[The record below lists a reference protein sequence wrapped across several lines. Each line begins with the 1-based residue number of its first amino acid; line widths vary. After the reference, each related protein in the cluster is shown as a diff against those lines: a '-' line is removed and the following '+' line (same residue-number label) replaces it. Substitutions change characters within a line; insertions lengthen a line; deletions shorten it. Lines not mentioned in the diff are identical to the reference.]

1 MIKKS
6 KNLFYVR
13 NLQINFY
20 FKNSEI
26 IKSLFFLEYY
36 LFNLNIKVEEILVF
50 KLKLKWLYDEI
61 DKNNFNNEI
70 TPNLLPFKDK
80 VLKEK
85 VLKIVETFSDL
96 IYPIQI
102 KNIEE
107 IFEKLNKEFN
117 FIISQESLEFL
128 TSFRFQIIQYLYNN
142 KLYELDYLKKSV
154 SDIDGDTSDYFEK
167 IFIKIFFKNCILKNK
182 KISKT
187 KYLINLISNFSSK

>member
-13 NLQINFY
+13 NLQTNFY
-20 FKNSEI
+20 FKNSKI

-36 LFNLNIKVEEILVF
+36 LFNLNVKVEEILVF

-61 DKNNFNNEI
+61 DKNNFSNEI
-70 TPNLLPFKDK
+70 TSNLFP
-80 VLKEK
+80 LKEKTLKKK

-117 FIISQESLEFL
+117 FIISKESLEFH
-128 TSFRFQIIQYLYNN
+128 TSFKFQIIQYLYNN
-142 KLYELDYLKKSV
+142 KLYELDYLKKS
-154 SDIDGDTSDYFEK
+154 IANGDGNTPDYFER
-167 IFIKIFFKNCILKNK
+167 IFIKVFFKNCILKNK

-187 KYLINLISNFSSK
+187 NYLINLIFNLSRK

>member
-1 MIKKS
+1 MNS
-6 KNLFYVR
+6 RNLFYVR
-13 NLQINFY
+13 DLQIKFF

-26 IKSLFFLEYY
+26 IRSLFFLEYY
-36 LFNLNIKVEEILVF
+36 LFNLNIKVDEILVF

-61 DKNNFNNEI
+61 DKNHFNNEI
-70 TPNLLPFKDK
+70 TSNLLPFKDK
-80 VLKEK
+80 ILKKK

-107 IFEKLNKEFN
+107 VFGKLNKEFN
-117 FIISQESLEFL
+117 FIIRQESLKFD

-142 KLYELDYLKKSV
+142 KLYELDYLKKSI
-154 SDIDGDTSDYFEK
+154 SDIEGNTPDYFEK
-167 IFIKIFFKNCILKNK
+167 IFIKVFFKNCIQKNK

-187 KYLINLISNFSSK
+187 NYLINLIFNILNK